1 VTEFLPGNQQQ
12 AFTVT
17 GIPKSQALTWSVTHA
32 GATRSVTVSGTL
44 EQECNA
50 PPQPP
55 TPIGLFACVT
65 PKGSTYDVTFGYD
78 NENPVAVSVPVG
90 IANGVLPAPVRRGQP
105 ELFSPGR
112 VNNAF
117 TVENV
122 PASRRIVWRVAHDG
136 TTLLVVSDS
145 HPVRCGSG
153 SSNIP
158 VRVFPLCV
166 LKKGKTYD
174 AAFGYLNPG
183 TATIRVRRGEQNA
196 VSPEE
201 HAGNQTEV
209 FRPGLTAASFAVRGV
224 PLDQS
229 VAWTVETNGQVETA
243 TATASTADCKSVAVG
258 GSDLSVTKAAR
269 PTVAAVGDRVQYSIA
284 VRNAGTILATHVV
297 AVDRPLGSLLEVVSA
312 TTSQGSCAVQASG
325 QVICTLGTLGPAQI
339 VHILIA
345 GRAVGVGSSRNTV
358 KVTSV
363 PGDADPSNNVASAVV
378 TIGPSNGSGPV
389 PSFTG

>member
-1 VTEFLPGNQQQ
+1 
-12 AFTVT
+12 
-17 GIPKSQALTWSVTHA
+17 
-32 GATRSVTVSGTL
+32 
-44 EQECNA
+44 
-50 PPQPP
+50 
-55 TPIGLFACVT
+55 
-65 PKGSTYDVTFGYD
+65 
-78 NENPVAVSVPVG
+78 
-90 IANGVLPAPVRRGQP
+90 
-105 ELFSPGR
+105 
-112 VNNAF
+112 
-117 TVENV
+117 
-122 PASRRIVWRVAHDG
+122 
-136 TTLLVVSDS
+136 
-145 HPVRCGSG
+145 
-153 SSNIP
+153 
-158 VRVFPLCV
+158 
-166 LKKGKTYD
+166 
-174 AAFGYLNPG
+174 
-183 TATIRVRRGEQNA
+183 
-196 VSPEE
+196 
-201 HAGNQTEV
+201 
-209 FRPGLTAASFAVRGV
+209 V